1 MRLPS
6 HSPIRLL
13 LAGVLVSGIGGCASA
28 AADPEAAPPPPVT
41 DLAPREA
48 PAPATDPA
56 PAADPAPVERAPV
69 EPAPEAPAVE
79 LPPDASWA
87 QRTLAELTLR
97 QKVGQMI
104 MPFVLG
110 DYQPEGSESHDRIL
124 DMIENQEVGGLVVS
138 VGAPADVAL
147 KLNDFQR
154 HSRLPLLVGADMET
168 GAGFRLRG
176 AVHLPGNIPLG
187 GATEFPPPMAVGA
200 TGDATLAYEMGRITA
215 LESRAVGVHVP
226 FAPVLDVNSNPD
238 NPIINTRSFG
248 ESPGEVARLGGAF
261 IRGLQDH
268 GAIATAKHFPG
279 HGDTE
284 TDSHLALP
292 VIRSDRARLDSVELV
307 PFRSAVDEGV
317 GAIMTA
323 HIAVPSLNGGTELP
337 STLAPGVLT
346 DLLRNEMGFDG
357 LLFTD
362 AMDMAAIDREFPRGE
377 ASVRAVLAGADVVLM
392 PPSVPDAVDAI
403 VAAVESGRITEA
415 RIDRSV
421 AKLLEAKERLGLDR
435 IRTVPLE
442 RIPDVVGIPAHEAVA
457 EEVAR
462 RAVTLLRNDRDLL
475 PLLGTR
481 TARVMSL
488 SLRRTSDL
496 QASRTFDA
504 ELRNRYPRLVTATVT
519 RDTRDDVY
527 EELLRQAARSELV
540 VVSLYVNWSSAS
552 ADEPLPEGMTE
563 LLDGL
568 AQARVPHVV
577 ISFGNPY
584 LLREMPDVQAY
595 MLAWSGSTVAQRAAA
610 QALFGGELAGRTP
623 IEMRPWFSI
632 GDGLSPAPAGGG
644 R

>member
-1 MRLPS
+1 MVDPAPGNEARSDP
-6 HSPIRLL
+6 
-13 LAGVLVSGIGGCASA
+13 AS
-28 AADPEAAPPPPVT
+28 PPPP
-41 DLAPREA
+41 
-48 PAPATDPA
+48 
-56 PAADPAPVERAPV
+56 PAAAVAEPIGVDPPAASPDPVS
-69 EPAPEAPAVE
+69 
-79 LPPDASWA
+79 PDAPWA
-87 QRTLAELTLR
+87 DRTLAELTLR
-97 QKVGQMI
+97 QKIGQMI

-110 DYQPEGSESHDRIL
+110 DYAPEGSASHDRIL
-124 DMIENQEVGGLVVS
+124 AMIENQEVGGLIVS

-200 TGDATLAYEMGRITA
+200 TGDAALAYEMGRITA

-248 ESPGEVARLGGAF
+248 ESPEQVARLGASF

-307 PFRSAVDEGV
+307 PFRAAVAAGV

-337 STLAPGVLT
+337 STLAPEVLT
-346 DLLRNEMGFDG
+346 DLLRDEMGFDG

-362 AMDMAAIDREFPRGE
+362 AMDMAAIDRDFPRGE
-377 ASVRAVLAGADVVLM
+377 ASVRAVLAGADMVLM
-392 PPSVPDAVDAI
+392 PPSVPDAVEGLLE
-403 VAAVESGRITEA
+403 AVRSGRISEA

-421 AKLLEAKERLGLDR
+421 SKILRAKEALGLDR
-435 IRTVPLE
+435 IRTVTLD
-442 RIPDVVGIPAHEAVA
+442 RIPEVVGIPAHEAVA
-457 EEVAR
+457 EDVAR

-481 TARVMSL
+481 TARVTSV

-496 QASRTFDA
+496 QAGRTFDA
-504 ELRNRYPRLVTATVT
+504 VLRNRYPRLVTATLDRAT
-519 RDTRDDVY
+519 RTDVY
-527 EELLRQAARSELV
+527 DELFRQAARSDLV

-552 ADEPLPEGMTE
+552 ADEPLPEGMVQFVE
-563 LLDGL
+563 RLG
-568 AQARVPHVV
+568 RVGVPHVV
-577 ISFGNPY
+577 VSFGNPY
-584 LLREMPDVQAY
+584 LLREIPGAQAY
-595 MLAWSGSTVAQRAAA
+595 MLAWSGSAVTQRAAA
-610 QALFGGELAGRTP
+610 EALFGGTLRGRTP
-623 IEMRPWFSI
+623 IQLPPYFSI
-632 GDGLSPAPAGGG
+632 GDGLSPPPAAGGG

>member
-6 HSPIRLL
+6 RPPIRLL
-13 LAGVLVSGIGGCASA
+13 LAGALVSGVGGCASA
-28 AADPEAAPPPPVT
+28 PADPDVPPPPPVT
-41 DLAPREA
+41 DMAPRGEA
-48 PAPATDPA
+48 VPP
-56 PAADPAPVERAPV
+56 PAADPAPAD
-69 EPAPEAPAVE
+69 PAPADPAPAAPAVD

-124 DMIENQEVGGLVVS
+124 AMIENQEVGGLVVS
-138 VGAPADVAL
+138 VGVPADVAL

-168 GAGFRLRG
+168 GVGFRLRG
-176 AVHLPGNIPLG
+176 AVHLPGNVPLG

-248 ESPGEVARLGGAF
+248 ESPQEVARLGSAF

-307 PFRSAVDEGV
+307 PFRSAVAEGV

-323 HIAVPSLNGGTELP
+323 HIAVPALNGGTELP
-337 STLAPGVLT
+337 STLAPEVLT
-346 DLLRNEMGFDG
+346 DLLRNDMGFDG

-362 AMDMAAIDREFPRGE
+362 AMDMAAIDRDFPRGE

-392 PPSVPDAVDAI
+392 PPSVPEALDAI
-403 VAAVESGRITEA
+403 VAAVESGRIAEA

-421 AKLLEAKERLGLDR
+421 TKLLEAKERLGLDR
-435 IRTVPLE
+435 IRTVAME
-442 RIPDVVGIPAHEAVA
+442 RIPQIVGIPAHEAVA
-457 EEVAR
+457 DEVAR

-481 TARVMSL
+481 SARVTSI
-488 SLRRTSDL
+488 SLRRTADL
-496 QASRTFDA
+496 QAGRTFDA
-504 ELRNRYPRLVTATVT
+504 EMRNRYPRLVTATVT

-527 EELLRQAARSELV
+527 EELLLEAARSELV

-552 ADEPLPEGMTE
+552 ADEPLPEGMTA
-563 LLDGL
+563 LLGGL
-568 AQARVPHVV
+568 AEARVPHVV

-584 LLREMPDVQAY
+584 LLREMPGVQAY

-610 QALFGGELAGRTP
+610 RALFGGELAGRTP
-623 IEMRPWFSI
+623 IEMRPFFSI